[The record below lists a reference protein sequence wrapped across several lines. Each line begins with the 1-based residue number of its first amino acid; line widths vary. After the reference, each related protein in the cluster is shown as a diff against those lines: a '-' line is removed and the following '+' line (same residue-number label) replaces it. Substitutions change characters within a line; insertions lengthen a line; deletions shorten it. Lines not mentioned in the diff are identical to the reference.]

1 MEEGDCV
8 SVAVLVLTSNHRLHQ
23 AARHSGKVCC
33 IHIDE
38 IFVAECQKSIGEN
51 LKTCW
56 HVPVPE
62 ITVSASKSRNK
73 VGRLG
78 AKGAAA
84 IRIDLEETDMEPDLE
99 VVQIRPGESF
109 AAWSHGYPYRTVRW
123 HFHPEYELH
132 QVVATK
138 GRYFVGD
145 FIGEFEP
152 VNLVLTGPNLP
163 HNWVSDVPKDMVVP
177 LRCRIIQFSEGF
189 ISGAMTALPELAALS
204 PVLESSRRGVLFSPE
219 TSHEIAPLMAEMMDA
234 QGVRRIEL
242 FMLIAGLLSR
252 AKGSRMLAS
261 ASYLPDPSGY
271 MSVGI
276 NKALAFIRENLTQP
290 FGEANLAAIA
300 GQSTS
305 SFSRAFRQHTG
316 MSLVQY
322 VKRLR
327 INLAC
332 QILMSDEQA
341 SITSVCYE
349 VGYNNLSNFNRQFLA
364 EKGMTPSQ
372 FWRLLLD
379 SGNAAKTAK
388 SSQGGARQYHL
399 NPRENGRAPHEGPR
413 EEVLC

>member
-1 MEEGDCV
+1 M
-8 SVAVLVLTSNHRLHQ
+8 S
-23 AARHSGKVCC
+23 
-33 IHIDE
+33 
-38 IFVAECQKSIGEN
+38 
-51 LKTCW
+51 
-56 HVPVPE
+56 VPE
-62 ITVSASKSRNK
+62 ITVSSSESRYK

-84 IRIDLEETDMEPDLE
+84 TRIDLEETDMEPDLE

-152 VNLVLTGPNLP
+152 GNLVLTGPNLP
-163 HNWVSDVPKDMVVP
+163 HNWVSDVPKDIVVP

-189 ISGAMTALPELAALS
+189 ISGVMTALPELAALG
-204 PVLESSRRGVLFSPE
+204 PVLELSRRGVLFSRE
-219 TSHEIAPLMAEMMDA
+219 TSHEIADLMSEVMDA

-242 FMLIAGLLSR
+242 FMSIAGLLSR
-252 AKGSRMLAS
+252 AKGLRMLAS

-290 FGEANLAAIA
+290 FDEADLAAIA
-300 GQSTS
+300 GQSTN

-341 SITSVCYE
+341 SITSICYE

-364 EKGMTPSQ
+364 EKGMTPSR
-372 FWRLLLD
+372 FRRLLLD
-379 SGNAAKTAK
+379 NSNTAK
-388 SSQGGARQYHL
+388 LVKGGARKYHL
-399 NPRENGRAPHEGPR
+399 NQREKDRASHGGSR